1 MQNLKGAKEAGLC
14 PGGTGEPQK
23 GLKQRG
29 DAIRFVC
36 GRVPSGRR
44 EEGALQKGRSR
55 GIPGEGQGV

>member
-1 MQNLKGAKEAGLC
+1 MKGAKEAGLC

-44 EEGALQKGRSR
+44 EEGALQKGRNRYSR
-55 GIPGEGQGV
+55 GRPGGLN